1 MLIII
6 ISINIFGVIFSWL
19 PYLKL
24 KNKKLKGSIVSNKNY
39 VASVFLALPLSL
51 LSVQIHAAIN
61 QNIPEK
67 IIVTASPSQDPQAPV
82 SGFVATKTL
91 STNKT
96 PSEIEKTPQ
105 SISVI
110 TRDQMDAQD
119 VSSVSQA
126 LRYTPGVFTE
136 YRGSSNRNDEVF
148 IRGYSYAPRFLDG
161 LSYGMGASSSTG
173 AIDPWLLER
182 VEVVRGPTSV
192 LYGQVNPGGL
202 VAMTS
207 KRPTAS
213 PIRHIQVRAGND
225 KLAETAFDFSG
236 ALSDDNRVLYRLNG
250 VAKTQHTQIKNY
262 KEERFALAPAITFLP
277 NEQTRLT
284 LLSFIQQ
291 EPEAGYRNF
300 LPAYGTVKSTPAGTI
315 PFDFDVNNP
324 DYHKSWRQQY
334 GIGYEFEHEFSDS
347 LKIVQNARY
356 SHINQKYKYLV
367 FGSLRKDNPYVL
379 ERRAQQ
385 EQRET
390 DTLGIDTRLQ
400 ADFTTAKLN
409 HTVIAGIDY
418 QWSKDQDNLLRAIGP
433 EYDLDWRNP
442 NYHYPIDMSLQKP
455 ATDQL
460 QKRDQI
466 GLYLQDQIQWKNWIL
481 LAGLRQ
487 DWAQV
492 RTHDFLAKSYDQQDD
507 HKLTGRAGLLYAF
520 DNGISPYISYST
532 SFEPNLQTRR
542 APGSAPFEPSEGRQ
556 LEAGIKYLT
565 PNEQTLATLS
575 VYQLQQRNVTNYNAE
590 KAYFEPV
597 GEIRSRGVE
606 AQINSQLTENISFI
620 SSYSYTDTEVRKTII
635 AGTQGKELPRVPKH
649 IASLWGQYDETSG
662 LFNGAK
668 AGVGVRYVGVSQGDT
683 KNTVSVPA
691 VTLYDAMI
699 GYSLGE
705 LSPSLKGAEIQLNMN
720 NIANKHYV
728 ASCAGDTACFYGIG
742 RTMTAT
748 MNYRW

>member
-1 MLIII
+1 MSKKIIAT
-6 ISINIFGVIFSWL
+6 NL
-19 PYLKL
+19 L
-24 KNKKLKGSIVSNKNY
+24 
-39 VASVFLALPLSL
+39 LALPFSL
-51 LSVQIHAAIN
+51 LSLQIHAAMT
-61 QNIPEK
+61 QNSPDK
-67 IIVTASPSQDPQAPV
+67 IIVTASPSQDPQGPI
-82 SGFVATKTL
+82 SGLVATKTL
-91 STNKT
+91 STNKIL
-96 PSEIEKTPQ
+96 SDIDKTPQ

-136 YRGSSNRNDEVF
+136 YRGSSNRNDEIF

-182 VEVVRGPTSV
+182 VELIRGPSSV
-192 LYGQVNPGGL
+192 LYGQLNPGGL

-207 KRPTAS
+207 KRPTS
-213 PIRHIQVRAGND
+213 ITINHIQARVGND
-225 KLAETAFDFSG
+225 KLAETAFDFAGS
-236 ALSDDNRVLYRLNG
+236 LSDDNRILYRLNG
-250 VAKTQHTQIKNY
+250 LAKTQHTQIKDY

-300 LPAYGTVKSTPAGTI
+300 LPAYGTVKKTPEGTI
-315 PFDFDVNNP
+315 PFDFNVNNA
-324 DYHKSWRQQY
+324 DYHQSWRQQY
-334 GIGYEFEHEFSDS
+334 GVGYEFEHEFNDR
-347 LKIVQNARY
+347 LKLIQNARY
-356 SHINQKYKYLV
+356 SHIKQKYKYLV
-367 FGSLRKDNPYVL
+367 FGSLRKDNPYIL

-385 EQRET
+385 EKRET
-390 DTLGIDTRLQ
+390 DTFGIDTRLQ
-400 ADFTTAKLN
+400 ADFDTEKLT
-409 HTVIAGIDY
+409 HTVIIGIDY
-418 QWSKDQDNLLRAIGP
+418 QWSKNKDNLLQAMGP

-442 NYHYPIDMSLQKP
+442 NYHYPIDISLQKP
-455 ATDQL
+455 VTNQL
-460 QKRDQI
+460 QKHDQLGI
-466 GLYLQDQIQWKNWIL
+466 YLQDQIQWKNWIL
-481 LAGLRQ
+481 LGGIRQ

-492 RTHDFLAKSYDQQDD
+492 RTDDHIKNSKDQQDD
-507 HKLTGRAGLLYAF
+507 QKLTGRVGLLYAF

-575 VYQLQQRNVTNYNAE
+575 IYQLQQRNVTNYNAE

-597 GEIRSRGVE
+597 GEIRSRGIE

-620 SSYSYTDTEVRKTII
+620 SSYAYTDTEVRKTIT

-649 IASLWGQYDETSG
+649 MASFWGQYDETSG

-668 AGVGVRYVGVSQGDT
+668 AGFGVRYIGVSQGDT
-683 KNTVSVPA
+683 KNTISVPA
-691 VTLYDAMI
+691 VTLYDAMV

-705 LSPSLKGAEIQLNMN
+705 LSSSLKGAEVQLNMN

-728 ASCAGDTACFYGIG
+728 ASCAGETACFYGIG

-748 MNYRW
+748 INYRW

>member
-1 MLIII
+1 MSKKIIAT
-6 ISINIFGVIFSWL
+6 NLLLTL
-19 PYLKL
+19 P
-24 KNKKLKGSIVSNKNY
+24 
-39 VASVFLALPLSL
+39 FSL
-51 LSVQIHAAIN
+51 LSLQIHAAMT
-61 QNIPEK
+61 QNSPDK
-67 IIVTASPSQDPQAPV
+67 IIVTASPSQDPQGPI
-82 SGFVATKTL
+82 SGLVATKTL
-91 STNKT
+91 STNKIL
-96 PSEIEKTPQ
+96 SDIDKTPQ

-119 VSSVSQA
+119 VSSISQA

-136 YRGSSNRNDEVF
+136 YRGSSNRNDEIF

-182 VEVVRGPTSV
+182 VELIRGPSSV
-192 LYGQVNPGGL
+192 LYGQLNPGGL

-207 KRPTAS
+207 KRPTS
-213 PIRHIQVRAGND
+213 ITINHIQARVGND
-225 KLAETAFDFSG
+225 KLAETAFDFAGS
-236 ALSDDNRVLYRLNG
+236 LSDDNRILYRLNG
-250 VAKTQHTQIKNY
+250 LAKTQHTQIKDY

-300 LPAYGTVKSTPAGTI
+300 LPAYGTVKKTPEGTI
-315 PFDFDVNNP
+315 PFDFNVNNA
-324 DYHKSWRQQY
+324 DYHQSWRQQY
-334 GIGYEFEHEFSDS
+334 GVGYEFEHEFNDR
-347 LKIVQNARY
+347 LKLIQNARY
-356 SHINQKYKYLV
+356 SHIKQKYKYLV
-367 FGSLRKDNPYVL
+367 FGSLRKDNPYIL

-385 EQRET
+385 EKRET
-390 DTLGIDTRLQ
+390 DTFGIDTRLQ
-400 ADFTTAKLN
+400 ADFDTEKLA
-409 HTVIAGIDY
+409 HTVIIGIDY
-418 QWSKDQDNLLRAIGP
+418 QWSKNKDNLLQAMGP

-442 NYHYPIDMSLQKP
+442 NYHYPIDISLQKP
-455 ATDQL
+455 VTNQL
-460 QKRDQI
+460 QKHDQLGI
-466 GLYLQDQIQWKNWIL
+466 YLQDQIQWKNWIL
-481 LAGLRQ
+481 LGGLRQ

-492 RTHDFLAKSYDQQDD
+492 RTYDHIKSSKDQQDD
-507 HKLTGRAGLLYAF
+507 QKLTGRVGLLYAF

-575 VYQLQQRNVTNYNAE
+575 IYQLQQRNVTNYNAE

-597 GEIRSRGVE
+597 GEIRSRGIE

-620 SSYSYTDTEVRKTII
+620 SSYAYTDTEVRKTIT

-649 IASLWGQYDETSG
+649 MASFWGQYDETSG

-668 AGVGVRYVGVSQGDT
+668 AGFGVRYIGVSQGDT
-683 KNTVSVPA
+683 KNTISVPA
-691 VTLYDAMI
+691 VTLYDAMV

-705 LSPSLKGAEIQLNMN
+705 LSSSLKGAEVQLNMN

-728 ASCAGDTACFYGIG
+728 ASCAGETACFYGIG

-748 MNYRW
+748 INYRW

>member
-1 MLIII
+1 M
-6 ISINIFGVIFSWL
+6 S
-19 PYLKL
+19 
-24 KNKKLKGSIVSNKNY
+24 KKFIATNLL
-39 VASVFLALPLSL
+39 LALPFSL
-51 LSVQIHAAIN
+51 LSLQIHAAMT
-61 QNIPEK
+61 QNSPDK
-67 IIVTASPSQDPQAPV
+67 IIVTASPSQDPQGPI
-82 SGFVATKTL
+82 SGLVATKTL
-91 STNKT
+91 STNKIL
-96 PSEIEKTPQ
+96 SDIDKTPQ

-136 YRGSSNRNDEVF
+136 YRGSSNRNDEIF

-182 VEVVRGPTSV
+182 VELIRGPSSV
-192 LYGQVNPGGL
+192 LYGQLNPGGL

-207 KRPTAS
+207 KRPTS
-213 PIRHIQVRAGND
+213 TTINHIQARVGND
-225 KLAETAFDFSG
+225 KLAETAFDFAGS
-236 ALSDDNRVLYRLNG
+236 LSDDNRILYRLNG
-250 VAKTQHTQIKNY
+250 LAKTQHTQIKDY

-300 LPAYGTVKSTPAGTI
+300 LPAYGTVKKTPEGTI
-315 PFDFDVNNP
+315 PFDFNVNNA
-324 DYHKSWRQQY
+324 DYHQSWRQQY
-334 GIGYEFEHEFSDS
+334 GVGYEFEHEFNDR
-347 LKIVQNARY
+347 LKLIQNARY
-356 SHINQKYKYLV
+356 SHIKQKYKYLV
-367 FGSLRKDNPYVL
+367 FGSLRKDNPYIL

-385 EQRET
+385 EKRET
-390 DTLGIDTRLQ
+390 DTFGIDTRLQ
-400 ADFTTAKLN
+400 ADFDTEKLA
-409 HTVIAGIDY
+409 HTVIIGIYY
-418 QWSKDQDNLLRAIGP
+418 QWSKNKDNLLQAMGP

-442 NYHYPIDMSLQKP
+442 NYHYPIDISLQKP
-455 ATDQL
+455 VTNQL
-460 QKRDQI
+460 QKHDQLGI
-466 GLYLQDQIQWKNWIL
+466 YLQDQIQWKNWIL
-481 LAGLRQ
+481 LGGLRQ

-492 RTHDFLAKSYDQQDD
+492 RTYDHIKNSKDQQDD
-507 HKLTGRAGLLYAF
+507 QKLTGRVGLLYAF

-575 VYQLQQRNVTNYNAE
+575 IYQLQQRNVTNYNAE

-597 GEIRSRGVE
+597 GEIRSRGIE

-620 SSYSYTDTEVRKTII
+620 SSYAYTDTEVRKTIT

-649 IASLWGQYDETSG
+649 MASFWGQYDETSG

-668 AGVGVRYVGVSQGDT
+668 AGFGVRYIGVSQGDT
-683 KNTVSVPA
+683 KNTISVPA
-691 VTLYDAMI
+691 VTLYDAMV

-705 LSPSLKGAEIQLNMN
+705 LSSSLKGAEVQLNMN

-728 ASCAGDTACFYGIG
+728 ASCASETACFYGIG

-748 MNYRW
+748 INYRW

>member
-1 MLIII
+1 MSKKIIAT
-6 ISINIFGVIFSWL
+6 NL
-19 PYLKL
+19 L
-24 KNKKLKGSIVSNKNY
+24 
-39 VASVFLALPLSL
+39 LALPFSL
-51 LSVQIHAAIN
+51 LSLQIHAAMT
-61 QNIPEK
+61 QNSPDK
-67 IIVTASPSQDPQAPV
+67 IIVTASPSQDPQGPI
-82 SGFVATKTL
+82 SGLVATKTL
-91 STNKT
+91 STNKIL
-96 PSEIEKTPQ
+96 SDIDKTPQ

-136 YRGSSNRNDEVF
+136 YRGSSNRNDEIF

-182 VEVVRGPTSV
+182 VELIRGPSSV
-192 LYGQVNPGGL
+192 LYGQLNPGGL

-207 KRPTAS
+207 KRPTS
-213 PIRHIQVRAGND
+213 TTINHIQARVGND
-225 KLAETAFDFSG
+225 KLTETAFDFAGS
-236 ALSDDNRVLYRLNG
+236 LSDDNRILYRLNG
-250 VAKTQHTQIKNY
+250 LAKTQHTQIKDY

-300 LPAYGTVKSTPAGTI
+300 LPAYGTVKKTPEGTI
-315 PFDFDVNNP
+315 PFDFNVNNA
-324 DYHKSWRQQY
+324 DYHQSWRQQY
-334 GIGYEFEHEFSDS
+334 GVGYEFEHEFNDR
-347 LKIVQNARY
+347 LKLIQNARY
-356 SHINQKYKYLV
+356 SHIKQKYKYLV
-367 FGSLRKDNPYVL
+367 FGSLRKDNPYIL

-385 EQRET
+385 EKRET
-390 DTLGIDTRLQ
+390 DTFGIDTRLQ
-400 ADFTTAKLN
+400 ADFDTEKLAHTA
-409 HTVIAGIDY
+409 IIGIDY
-418 QWSKDQDNLLRAIGP
+418 QWSKNKDNLLQAMGP

-442 NYHYPIDMSLQKP
+442 NYHYPIDISLQKP
-455 ATDQL
+455 VTNQL
-460 QKRDQI
+460 QKHDQLGI
-466 GLYLQDQIQWKNWIL
+466 YLQDQIQWKNWIL
-481 LAGLRQ
+481 LGGLRQ

-492 RTHDFLAKSYDQQDD
+492 RTYDHIKNSKDQQDD
-507 HKLTGRAGLLYAF
+507 QKLTGRVGLLYAF

-575 VYQLQQRNVTNYNAE
+575 IYQLQQRNVTNYNAE

-597 GEIRSRGVE
+597 GEIRSRGIE

-620 SSYSYTDTEVRKTII
+620 SSYAYTDTEVRKTIT

-649 IASLWGQYDETSG
+649 MASFWGQYDETSG

-668 AGVGVRYVGVSQGDT
+668 AGFGVRYIGVSQGDT
-683 KNTVSVPA
+683 KNTISVPA
-691 VTLYDAMI
+691 VTLYDAMV

-705 LSPSLKGAEIQLNMN
+705 LSSSLKGAEVQLNMN

-728 ASCAGDTACFYGIG
+728 ASCAGETACFYGIG

-748 MNYRW
+748 INYRW

>member
-1 MLIII
+1 M
-6 ISINIFGVIFSWL
+6 S
-19 PYLKL
+19 
-24 KNKKLKGSIVSNKNY
+24 KKFIATNLL
-39 VASVFLALPLSL
+39 LALPFSL
-51 LSVQIHAAIN
+51 LSLQIHAAMT
-61 QNIPEK
+61 QNSPDK
-67 IIVTASPSQDPQAPV
+67 IIVTASPSQDPQGPI
-82 SGFVATKTL
+82 SGLVATKTL
-91 STNKT
+91 STNKIL
-96 PSEIEKTPQ
+96 SDIDKTPQ

-136 YRGSSNRNDEVF
+136 YRGSSNRNDEIF

-182 VEVVRGPTSV
+182 VELIRGPSSV
-192 LYGQVNPGGL
+192 LYGQLNPGGL

-207 KRPTAS
+207 KRPTS
-213 PIRHIQVRAGND
+213 TTINHIQARVGND
-225 KLAETAFDFSG
+225 KLAETAFDFAGS
-236 ALSDDNRVLYRLNG
+236 LSDDNRILYRLNG
-250 VAKTQHTQIKNY
+250 LAKTQHTQIKDY

-300 LPAYGTVKSTPAGTI
+300 LPAYGTVKKTPEGTI
-315 PFDFDVNNP
+315 PFDFNVNNA
-324 DYHKSWRQQY
+324 DYHQSWRQQY
-334 GIGYEFEHEFSDS
+334 GVGYEFEHEFNDR
-347 LKIVQNARY
+347 LKLIQNARY
-356 SHINQKYKYLV
+356 SHI
-367 FGSLRKDNPYVL
+367 
-379 ERRAQQ
+379 
-385 EQRET
+385 
-390 DTLGIDTRLQ
+390 
-400 ADFTTAKLN
+400 
-409 HTVIAGIDY
+409 DY
-418 QWSKDQDNLLRAIGP
+418 QWSKNKDNLLQAMGP

-442 NYHYPIDMSLQKP
+442 NYHYPIDISLQKP
-455 ATDQL
+455 VTNQL
-460 QKRDQI
+460 QKHDQLGI
-466 GLYLQDQIQWKNWIL
+466 YLQDQIQWKNWIL
-481 LAGLRQ
+481 LGGLRQ

-492 RTHDFLAKSYDQQDD
+492 RTYDHIKNSKDQQDD
-507 HKLTGRAGLLYAF
+507 QKLTGRVGLLYAF

-575 VYQLQQRNVTNYNAE
+575 IYQLQQRNVTNYNAE

-597 GEIRSRGVE
+597 GEIRSRGIE

-620 SSYSYTDTEVRKTII
+620 SSYAYTDTEVRKTIT

-649 IASLWGQYDETSG
+649 MASFWGQYDETSG

-668 AGVGVRYVGVSQGDT
+668 AGFGVRYIGVSQGDT
-683 KNTVSVPA
+683 KNTISVPA
-691 VTLYDAMI
+691 VTLYDAMV

-705 LSPSLKGAEIQLNMN
+705 LSSSLKGAEVQLNMN

-728 ASCAGDTACFYGIG
+728 ASCASETACFYGIG

-748 MNYRW
+748 INYRW